1 MIQTVEIVL
10 LVIGICEALD
20 TKTVF
25 ICALVCEAIRIIGG
39 IIKAWAE
46 SEIYK
51 KYL

>member
-1 MIQTVEIVL
+1 MIQTVEIIL
-10 LVIGICEALD
+10 FVIGICEALD

-39 IIKAWAE
+39 IIKQLAE
-46 SEIYK
+46 NEIYK